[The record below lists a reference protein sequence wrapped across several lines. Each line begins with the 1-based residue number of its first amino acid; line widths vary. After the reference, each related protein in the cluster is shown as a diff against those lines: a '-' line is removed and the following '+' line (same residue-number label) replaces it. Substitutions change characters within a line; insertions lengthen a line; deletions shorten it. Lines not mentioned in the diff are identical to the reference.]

1 MAFECQVCGCVYGWE
16 MFFHNHLRD
25 VHGIA
30 TKWKAKRMKL
40 SKQNVDFLEGYF
52 NHTCQHPSLEE
63 IELLAKLTDLKKRDG
78 VLVVCKSKQEAKAKK
93 NVGKY
98 SSCGMI

>member
-30 TKWKAKRMKL
+30 TKRKTKRMKL
-40 SKQNVDFLEGYF
+40 SKQNVDCLEGYF

-63 IELLAKLTDLKKRDG
+63 IELLAKLTDLKKETVYWWFVNRN
-78 VLVVCKSKQEAKAKK
+78 KKQKQQMLENTTAAA
-93 NVGKY
+93 
-98 SSCGMI
+98 